1 MKKVKIEDNFKNE
14 TESFFADNFFA
25 ENNFENQSLAVNQAE
40 VLLTNNAI
48 SRNEEF
54 LDNFLSGIKLIFLY
68 VPGAMMIHFIGMF
81 IYFLILFGL
90 EPFVATSGM
99 IVGLIIGTFLTMFG
113 IGKMNDL
120 NYLKV
125 PASVFTISVLISII
139 FALITAFTGV
149 EMTGIF
155 LLMSFPITIICGY
168 IVKRFLD
175 KEE

>member
-1 MKKVKIEDNFKNE
+1 MKKTRLKEDFEQNLD
-14 TESFFADNFFA
+14 SFFEEDFSNH
-25 ENNFENQSLAVNQAE
+25 Q
-40 VLLTNNAI
+40 I
-48 SRNEEF
+48 SVFQNESALEKSSNYRNEEF
-54 LDNFLSGIKLIFLY
+54 LDKFLTAIKLIFLY
-68 VPGAMMIHFIGMF
+68 VPGAMSIHFVGMV
-81 IYFLILFGL
+81 IYFSILFNPGL
-90 EPFVATSGM
+90 TELASGL
-99 IVGLIIGTFLTMFG
+99 IVGAIVGTFLTMFG

-125 PASVFTISVLISII
+125 PASIFTISVLISII

-175 KEE
+175 KQE